1 VSLPPP
7 TPGQAKLIWIALTGL
22 AIALLAGL
30 VVGFF
35 WAFGRVVN
43 VLSPVLWPLAVAS
56 VVAYLLDPVVDLIER
71 RNVPRSR
78 AIVLVF
84 ATGLLLV
91 LGLFGSVAPRIV
103 AETGLLASSIPDY
116 TRRLQQKTEQW
127 VIHPPKWIEKIL
139 NSRTVAVPQTAGPTN
154 VAGDLVVT
162 NTPNTVPA
170 TTNASPSLIA
180 GAFDKENLQTA
191 TDWAAKFLPKI
202 GSWLF
207 GQVGKVASWFGVLA
221 GLALIPVYAFYFLLE
236 KRGISSNW
244 TDYLPV
250 SNSRFKEELVFM
262 LNATNNYLIAFFRG
276 QVLVA
281 LCDGILYGIGFMLVG
296 LPYAVLIGLAAVF
309 LTIIPFIGAMVVCA
323 SAFIIALVVF
333 GDWLHPLLVLGVFGI
348 VQALEGLVIS
358 PKIMGDRVGLHPVT
372 IIVAVMAGTTLLG
385 GILGGI
391 LAIPLTAALRVLMFR
406 YVWKKPMQDEGGS
419 LSSPAAGRS

>member
-1 VSLPPP
+1 MPPP
-7 TPGQAKLIWIALTGL
+7 TPGQAKVIWIALTGL
-22 AIALLAGL
+22 AIALLGGL
-30 VVGFF
+30 IVGFF
-35 WAFGRVVN
+35 WAFAQVVN
-43 VLSPVLWPLAVAS
+43 ILSSVLWPLAVAG

-71 RNVPRSR
+71 RNVPRTR

-84 ATGLLLV
+84 SGGLLLV
-91 LGLFGSVAPRIV
+91 LGLFGSVVPRLV
-103 AETGLLASSIPDY
+103 VETRELAISVPAY
-116 TRRLQQKTEQW
+116 THRLQQKIEAW
-127 VIHPPKWIEKIL
+127 VSHPPKLLERFIK
-139 NSRTVAVPQTAGPTN
+139 SPVVP
-154 VAGDLVVT
+154 
-162 NTPNTVPA
+162 VPEPAA
-170 TTNASPSLIA
+170 TTNEAGALAVTNMPAPPATSTNAGPSLFE
-180 GAFDKENLQTA
+180 GAFDRGNLQTA
-191 TDWAAKFLPKI
+191 TGWAAKLLPKI

-207 GQVGKVASWFGVLA
+207 GQVGKVASWLGVFA

-296 LPYAVLIGLAAVF
+296 LPYAVLIGFAAVF
-309 LTIIPFIGAMVVCA
+309 LTIIPFIGAMLVCA
-323 SAFIIALVVF
+323 SALIIALVVY
-333 GDWLHPLLVLGVFGI
+333 GDWMHPLLVLVVVGI
-348 VQALEGLVIS
+348 VQVLEGLVIS

-406 YVWKKPMQDEGGS
+406 YVWKKPMRDEGGS
-419 LSSPAAGRS
+419 EVSAAGPS

>member
-1 VSLPPP
+1 MTIPPP
-7 TPGQAKLIWIALTGL
+7 TPGQAKVIWIALTGL
-22 AIALLAGL
+22 AIAILGGL
-30 VVGFF
+30 IVGFF
-35 WAFGRVVN
+35 WVFARVVSI
-43 VLSPVLWPLAVAS
+43 LSPVLWPLAIAG

-71 RNVPRSR
+71 RNVPRTR

-84 ATGLLLV
+84 TAGLVLV
-91 LGLFGSVAPRIV
+91 LGLFGSVVPRIV
-103 AETGLLASSIPDY
+103 VETRELAVQVPAY
-116 TRRLQQKTEQW
+116 AHRLQQSVEGW
-127 VIHPPKWIEKIL
+127 VTHPPKLVEKFIK
-139 NSRTVAVPQTAGPTN
+139 RPVVPIQEGTAATN
-154 VAGDLVVT
+154 AAGNLAVT
-162 NTPNTVPA
+162 NAPLSLTG
-170 TTNASPSLIA
+170 TNSNPPLFT
-180 GAFDKENLQTA
+180 GPFDKDNLQTA
-191 TDWAAKFLPKI
+191 TDWAEKFLPKI

-207 GQVGKVASWFGVLA
+207 GQVGKVASWLGVLA
-221 GLALIPVYAFYFLLE
+221 GLALIPVYAFYFLVE
-236 KRGISSNW
+236 KSGISSNW
-244 TDYLPV
+244 TEYLPV
-250 SNSRFKEELVFM
+250 RNSRFKEELVFM

-281 LCDGILYGIGFMLVG
+281 MCDGILYGIGFTLVG
-296 LPYAVLIGLAAVF
+296 LPYAVLIGFAAVF

-323 SAFIIALVVF
+323 SAFIIALVVY

-406 YVWKKPMQDEGGS
+406 YIWKKPMRVESDS
-419 LSSPAAGRS
+419 KAPAASPS